1 MNIQLGDEAVKK
13 LYEVILKLDSVED
26 CKALFEDLCTYKE
39 IEQMAQ
45 RVEAAALLKQGMTY
59 NKVIEQTDISSA
71 TLSRVSRAL
80 QFGEGYKSSFEY
92 VYSPESTPPSRGFGF
107 M

>member
-59 NKVIEQTDISSA
+59 NKGIEQTEISSA

-80 QFGEGYKSSFEY
+80 QFGEGYKKF
-92 VYSPESTPPSRGFGF
+92 V
-107 M
+107 

>member
-1 MNIQLGDEAVKK
+1 MMNIQLGDEAVKK

-59 NKVIEQTDISSA
+59 NKVIEQTEISSA

-80 QFGEGYKSSFEY
+80 QLR
-92 VYSPESTPPSRGFGF
+92 RGV
-107 M
+107 

>member
-1 MNIQLGDEAVKK
+1 MMNIQLGDEAVKK

-59 NKVIEQTDISSA
+59 NKVIEQTEISSA

-80 QFGEGYKSSFEY
+80 QFGEGYKKF
-92 VYSPESTPPSRGFGF
+92 V
-107 M
+107 